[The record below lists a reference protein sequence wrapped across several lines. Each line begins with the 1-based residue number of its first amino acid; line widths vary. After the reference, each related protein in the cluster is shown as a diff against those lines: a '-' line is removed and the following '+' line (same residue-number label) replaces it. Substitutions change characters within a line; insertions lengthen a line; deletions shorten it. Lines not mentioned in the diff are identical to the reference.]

1 MRPLLQLVVAGC
13 AATTTPPVV
22 GPAPPV
28 VGPATPIATKTCDD
42 AAIGFAAA
50 TIAMHSPDVSLIE
63 PVRTLCTSDNWPA
76 AAIACFSEMGADDL
90 VRCAKQLGDRGRD
103 TLYRELSGTGDEAT
117 VEVTRARLAK
127 VEVGVVECDQFVAEV
142 SVVLTCDLLPIDQRV
157 SLGNQTVELW
167 DLPRKRLTGDVYS
180 RMARACGDSLA
191 GLKQAATTAGCM
203 P

>member
-1 MRPLLQLVVAGC
+1 MRALLLVVVAGC
-13 AATTTPPVV
+13 AATTAAPPPVV
-22 GPAPPV
+22 APSPPV
-28 VGPATPIATKTCDD
+28 STKTCDD

-63 PVRTLCTSDNWPA
+63 PVRALCQSDRWPA
-76 AAIACFSEMGADDL
+76 AAIECFAEMGADDL
-90 VRCAKQLGDRGRD
+90 VKCAKRLGGNGRD
-103 TLYRELSGTGDEAT
+103 TLYRELAGTGDEAT

-142 SVVLTCDLLPIDQRV
+142 SVVLTCDRLPMDQRV

-167 DLPRKRLTGDVYS
+167 DLPTKRLTGDVYS